1 MAFTRA
7 LFLIGAVLV
16 LGNASG
22 ASAADL
28 GNYGGGSI
36 KDGPIVESYA
46 PSPAWYFRLDGG
58 YAAYDVDS
66 VFIEGFSGTPGYVS
80 DNFDVDNGWSIGGGV
95 GKRFGNWRADVTL
108 EHRFNTDIEGSVVA
122 CCTATVAT
130 EFKSLVGLFNVY
142 YDFNRGGRIT
152 PYLGAGIGFAHNKTS
167 VGDVDVAC
175 GGCTFLG
182 YSEEASKTNFAA
194 AAMAGFSV
202 KLRGGEPQYV
212 TSIKDAPVEVSGG
225 RSLYLD
231 VGYRF
236 LYLGDVKSGNL
247 VYNSTY
253 RDPQWDELTA
263 HEARVGLRYELN

>member
-1 MAFTRA
+1 MAFKRA
-7 LFLIGAVLV
+7 LLVIGAALV

-36 KDGPIVESYA
+36 KDGPYVESYA
-46 PSPAWYFRLDGG
+46 PSPAWYFRVDGG
-58 YAAYDVDS
+58 YAAYDADS
-66 VFIEGFSGTPGYVS
+66 VFIEGFTDSPGYIS
-80 DNFDVDNGWSIGGGV
+80 DSFDVDNGWTVGGGI

-108 EHRFNTDIEGSVVA
+108 EYRGNTEIEGTVEA

-130 EFKSLVGLFNVY
+130 EFKSTVGLFNVY

-152 PYLGAGIGFAHNKTS
+152 PYIGAGIGFARNETE
-167 VGDVDVAC
+167 VGDVDMVC
-175 GGCTFLG
+175 GACTFLG
-182 YSEEASKTNFAA
+182 YSESATKTNFAA
-194 AAMAGFSV
+194 AAMAGFSL
-202 KLRGGEPQYV
+202 KLRGGEGGYAA
-212 TSIKDAPVEVSGG
+212 SIKDAPVVSD

-236 LYLGDVKSGNL
+236 LYLGDVKSGNMVFNTL
-247 VYNSTY
+247 EL
-253 RDPQWDELTA
+253 DPYWEDVTA